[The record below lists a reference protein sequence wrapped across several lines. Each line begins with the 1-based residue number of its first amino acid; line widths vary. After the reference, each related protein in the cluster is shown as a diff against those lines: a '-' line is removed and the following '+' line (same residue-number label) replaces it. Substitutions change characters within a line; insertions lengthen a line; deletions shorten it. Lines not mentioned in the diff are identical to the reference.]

1 MREVEG
7 SFVLLLVDVTE
18 LVFFLSTSAD
28 AEEKT
33 VIWPPA
39 DFLGD
44 AKRLSGKMCS
54 KLLQENGLG
63 GGGGGTNNNHE
74 KLCPTWV
81 ITTIGNHSLHL
92 KTKAFT
98 YHRGHFHRS

>member
-18 LVFFLSTSAD
+18 LVFFSSTSAD

-33 VIWPPA
+33 VIGPPA

-54 KLLQENGLG
+54 KLLQEKSF
-63 GGGGGTNNNHE
+63 GGGGTNNNDE
-74 KLCPTWV
+74 KLRPTWV

-98 YHRGHFHRS
+98 YHRGHFRRS